1 MKKSRTEVNVSLL
14 GQFQRLAKEVQLAT
28 EAHAELNASM
38 RKTQALLERSGQLT
52 EKLVAETA
60 RIVDQASLSTA
71 LKKELV
77 LLKTALRA
85 FSVQYLKLQ
94 TQMQNENRAYTLISN
109 VLKSKHDTVKNTI
122 GNIK

>member
-1 MKKSRTEVNVSLL
+1 
-14 GQFQRLAKEVQLAT
+14 
-28 EAHAELNASM
+28 M